1 MIVEAINK
9 RTGKPVKIKDA
20 RYGQRFACP
29 YCSADMHPVLKAPN
43 PFFRCNEGEKH
54 KHYLCVQLD
63 EPASK
68 AYDPKRT
75 DIEELFANLFRPVK
89 EYNPPVLPPNN
100 RNKPEKKPETGRV
113 GTEPGEDAGGAVN
126 DEPSTGFVEE
136 PNEGEDDT
144 PPEPVILPCRTLRQ
158 LWKAGISNFKSYE
171 RIGSYLRSDIFL
183 WFVDFD
189 RFLACHESLRKRI
202 LAVRPCWRVDKANA
216 IVFLSHRKIPGTGN
230 SKRKFFVLEFQERKE
245 FHAAC
250 RKLFSRKPGERGGE
264 TTEPM
269 YDMVLVAGDW
279 VELDKKDYTPFQVKP
294 DEHMYGVQR
303 STFYSKNQIYAIP
316 EHKIKK

>member
-189 RFLACHESLRKRI
+189 RFLACHESLKNAFS
-202 LAVRPCWRVDKANA
+202 LSGRVGVSTKPMPLCSYPIA
-216 IVFLSHRKIPGTGN
+216 K
-230 SKRKFFVLEFQERKE
+230 FQEPETAKE
-245 FHAAC
+245 NSSCLNFRNAKNSTQHAESCFLA
-250 RKLFSRKPGERGGE
+250 SRVNVVERPLSPCMIWCWLPVIGSSW
-264 TTEPM
+264 T
-269 YDMVLVAGDW
+269 
-279 VELDKKDYTPFQVKP
+279 KKIIR
-294 DEHMYGVQR
+294 H
-303 STFYSKNQIYAIP
+303 SK
-316 EHKIKK
+316 